1 MVSSTNLLNFLKER
15 KQCVVL
21 NEQFSTWKNIIA
33 GVPQGST
40 LCPLLFSIYINDLTG
55 GLTTNVKLFSDDTS
69 LFSVVHDTQTSIND
83 LSRDF

>member
-21 NEQFSTWKNIIA
+21 NEQVSTWKNIIA

-40 LCPLLFSIYINDLTG
+40 LCPLLFLIYINDLTG